1 MKGQTGLADLAVLVG
16 LSEDNFYGE
25 EKQSMAFGI
34 PQMQIGWGGNMKF
47 TAFGFMQ
54 ISLIE
59 LLWSA
64 LVMLVR

>member
-1 MKGQTGLADLAVLVG
+1 
-16 LSEDNFYGE
+16 
-25 EKQSMAFGI
+25 
-34 PQMQIGWGGNMKF
+34 MKF

-64 LVMLVR
+64 LVMLVMLVNRELSSAISSSSKNMIVCPAVCP